1 MKRLKKTFII
11 GLVMVC
17 AVVSMMFLGSLGP
30 KRAENA
36 AIPEAPPA
44 GITDAPATEKP
55 GEPVF
60 PPPQDS
66 DSALP
71 GGDAEARTP
80 LMATPHF
87 AMEEYRCDCAG
98 YCDGWPCAVEPEL
111 LEKIEALRCYFGRPV
126 IITSGVRC
134 EARNEEVGGVSW
146 SFHKR
151 GCAADLYCP
160 GVGVGDLAAG
170 AKDCG
175 LNVLP
180 YYSSGYIHVE
190 I

>member
-17 AVVSMMFLGSLGP
+17 AVVSMMFLESLGP

-36 AIPEAPPA
+36 VIPEDPPA
-44 GITDAPATEKP
+44 GITDAPATEKSR
-55 GEPVF
+55 EPVF

-71 GGDAEARTP
+71 DGDAEARTP

-87 AMEEYRCDCAG
+87 AMEEYQCDCAG
-98 YCDGWPCAVEPEL
+98 YCDGWPCVVEPEL

-146 SFHKR
+146 S
-151 GCAADLYCP
+151 
-160 GVGVGDLAAG
+160 
-170 AKDCG
+170 
-175 LNVLP
+175 
-180 YYSSGYIHVE
+180 SSLRASHRTPEVMMTGRPK
-190 I
+190 

>member
-1 MKRLKKTFII
+1 MKNHYKRISRRLILSI
-11 GLVMVC
+11 LILISCV
-17 AVVSMMFLGSLGP
+17 FLTSLCVAPEKGREP
-30 KRAENA
+30 V
-36 AIPEAPPA
+36 PEASA
-44 GITDAPATEKP
+44 GPATPEMP
-55 GEPVF
+55 QEPEV
-60 PPPQDS
+60 PELAEE
-66 DSALP
+66 AL
-71 GGDAEARTP
+71 P

-87 AMEEYRCDCAG
+87 TMEEYRCDCLG
-98 YCDGWPCAVEPEL
+98 YCDGWPCAMEPEL

-134 EARNEEVGGVSW
+134 EARNEEVGGVNW

-160 GVGVGDLAAG
+160 GVGVGDLAAR

-175 LNVLP
+175 LNILP

-190 I
+190 IIP

>member
-1 MKRLKKTFII
+1 MKNHYKRISRRLILSI
-11 GLVMVC
+11 LILISCV
-17 AVVSMMFLGSLGP
+17 FLTSLCVAPEEGREP
-30 KRAENA
+30 V
-36 AIPEAPPA
+36 PEASA
-44 GITDAPATEKP
+44 GPATPEMP
-55 GEPVF
+55 QEPEV
-60 PPPQDS
+60 PELAEE
-66 DSALP
+66 AL
-71 GGDAEARTP
+71 P

-87 AMEEYRCDCAG
+87 TMEEYRCDCPG
-98 YCDGWPCAVEPEL
+98 YCDGWPCAMEPEL

-175 LNVLP
+175 LNILP

-190 I
+190 IIH

>member
-66 DSALP
+66 NSALP

-87 AMEEYRCDCAG
+87 AMEEYRCDCPA

-134 EARNEEVGGVSW
+134 EARNEEA
-146 SFHKR
+146 R
-151 GCAADLYCP
+151 GTGISAA
-160 GVGVGDLAAG
+160 
-170 AKDCG
+170 
-175 LNVLP
+175 
-180 YYSSGYIHVE
+180 SGQ
-190 I
+190 

>member
-17 AVVSMMFLGSLGP
+17 AVVSMMFLESLGP

-36 AIPEAPPA
+36 VIPEDPPA
-44 GITDAPATEKP
+44 GITDAPATEKSR
-55 GEPVF
+55 EPVF

-71 GGDAEARTP
+71 
-80 LMATPHF
+80 
-87 AMEEYRCDCAG
+87 
-98 YCDGWPCAVEPEL
+98 DGWPCVVEPEL

>member
-1 MKRLKKTFII
+1 MKNHYKRISRRLILSI
-11 GLVMVC
+11 LILISCV
-17 AVVSMMFLGSLGP
+17 FLTSLCVAPEEGREP
-30 KRAENA
+30 V
-36 AIPEAPPA
+36 PEASA
-44 GITDAPATEKP
+44 GPATPEM
-55 GEPVF
+55 
-60 PPPQDS
+60 PQ
-66 DSALP
+66 
-71 GGDAEARTP
+71 
-80 LMATPHF
+80 
-87 AMEEYRCDCAG
+87 
-98 YCDGWPCAVEPEL
+98 EPEL

-175 LNVLP
+175 LNILP

-190 I
+190 IIP